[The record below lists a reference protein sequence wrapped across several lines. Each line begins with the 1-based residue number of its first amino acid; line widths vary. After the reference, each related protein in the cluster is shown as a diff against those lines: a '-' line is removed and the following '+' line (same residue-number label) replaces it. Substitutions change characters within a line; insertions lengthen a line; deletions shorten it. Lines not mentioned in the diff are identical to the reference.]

1 MFEIICRVGP
11 DKGGRWEIIDDD
23 PIVPHAHGKALYDLA
38 PEPKRFVSVEGA
50 DHNDLI
56 GVYGVD
62 A

>member
-38 PEPKRFVSVEGA
+38 PGDEEGEMKERA
-50 DHNDLI
+50 C
-56 GVYGVD
+56 V
-62 A
+62 